1 MNTLI
6 QLPAFETLVALHAKD
21 PVAYDEFRRQLLQ
34 SCIDSAPEVHR
45 PSLEILRERMD
56 DARADAATPIEA
68 AAAASRLMVDSCVR
82 LRAAMAPLA
91 NASAGLQTA
100 ALLSKFRL

>member
-1 MNTLI
+1 MNTLM
-6 QLPAFETLVALHAKD
+6 QLPAFETLVALYAKD
-21 PVAYDEFRRQLLQ
+21 PAAYEDFRCQLLQ
-34 SCIDSAPEVHR
+34 SCIDSAPEIHR
-45 PSLEILRERMD
+45 PGLALLRERMD
-56 DARADAATPIEA
+56 DARADAVTPIEA

-91 NASAGLQTA
+91 TASAGLQTA

>member
-1 MNTLI
+1 MNPVM

-21 PVAYDEFRRQLLQ
+21 PAAYDEFRRQLLQ
-34 SCIDSAPEVHR
+34 SCIDSAPEIHR
-45 PSLEILRERMD
+45 PSLEMLRERMEA
-56 DARADAATPIEA
+56 ARAESATPIEA
-68 AAAASRLMVDSCVR
+68 AAAASRLMVDSCIR

-100 ALLSKFRL
+100 VLLSKFRL

>member
-1 MNTLI
+1 MNSVM

-21 PVAYDEFRRQLLQ
+21 PAAYDEFRHQLLQ
-34 SCIDSAPEVHR
+34 SCIDHAPEIHR
-45 PSLEILRERMD
+45 PELERLRKRMD
-56 DARADAATPIEA
+56 EARAEAATPIEA
-68 AAAASRLMVDSCVR
+68 AAAAARLMVDSCVR

-100 ALLSKFRL
+100 VLLSKFRL